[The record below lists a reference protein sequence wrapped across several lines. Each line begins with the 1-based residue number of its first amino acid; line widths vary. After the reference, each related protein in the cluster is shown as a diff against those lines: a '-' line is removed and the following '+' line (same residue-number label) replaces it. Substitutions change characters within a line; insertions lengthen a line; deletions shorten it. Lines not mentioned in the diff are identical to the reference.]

1 MYLLLRNLKEIQHWF
16 KKNSKLIDNSGCSP
30 QLEGFD
36 ARAIELDKSI
46 ALCEHK
52 CFLVARFH
60 ES

>member
-1 MYLLLRNLKEIQHWF
+1 MYFTLQFKRDTTF

-36 ARAIELDKSI
+36 AGAIELDKSI